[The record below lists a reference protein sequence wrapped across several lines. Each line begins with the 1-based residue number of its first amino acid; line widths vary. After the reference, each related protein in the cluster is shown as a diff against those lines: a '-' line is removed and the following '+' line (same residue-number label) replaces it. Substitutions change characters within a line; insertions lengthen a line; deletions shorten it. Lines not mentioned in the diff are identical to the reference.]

1 MQRKL
6 AGIWKIG
13 PEIRN
18 SLELGKR
25 RGGAGA
31 VAAALAACI
40 VLCCIAVPAGAK
52 APSHTVP
59 DGEPQP
65 ALPDHV
71 VPWEKQPVPET
82 APVCHGAL
90 PSRLPC

>member
-1 MQRKL
+1 MNAFGRK
-6 AGIWKIG
+6 
-13 PEIRN
+13 
-18 SLELGKR
+18 

-52 APSHTVP
+52 APTHTMP

-65 ALPDHV
+65 VPSDHV

-82 APVCHGAL
+82 APACHGAL